1 MNTSVERLP
10 EVLTEPADHRA
21 SRGGMSAGS
30 IMLLI
35 GIVAIAL
42 VFGLMLMRQGSSQPT
57 DGPAPAFTVETF
69 DGQTIRL
76 ADLYGK
82 VVVVNFWASW
92 CVPCQSEAPELEAAW
107 QQYQDT
113 GNVVFLGIAY
123 ADNGPRS
130 LEFIEQYGITYPN
143 APDLGT
149 RISEAYFIKGVPE
162 TFVIDQQG
170 NVAEFIFAGITADKL
185 STIIDPL
192 LTEGGAS

>member
-10 EVLTEPADHRA
+10 EVLSEPTDQPSR
-21 SRGGMSAGS
+21 RGGMSTGS

-35 GIVAIAL
+35 GIVAIAI
-42 VFGLMLMRQGSSQPT
+42 VFGLMLMRQSSSQPT
-57 DGPAPAFTVETF
+57 DGPAPAFAVETF

-76 ADLYGK
+76 ADLRGK

-107 QQYQDT
+107 QQYKNA

>member
-10 EVLTEPADHRA
+10 EVLSEPTDQPTRR
-21 SRGGMSAGS
+21 SGMSTGS

-35 GIVAIAL
+35 GIVAIAI
-42 VFGLMLMRQGSSQPT
+42 VFGLMLMRQSSSQPT
-57 DGPAPAFTVETF
+57 DGPAPAFAVETF

-76 ADLYGK
+76 ADLRGK

-107 QQYQDT
+107 QQYKNT

>member
-10 EVLTEPADHRA
+10 EVLSEPTDQPSR
-21 SRGGMSAGS
+21 RGGMSTGS

-35 GIVAIAL
+35 GIVTIAI
-42 VFGLMLMRQGSSQPT
+42 VFGLMLMRQSSSQPT
-57 DGPAPAFTVETF
+57 DGPAPAFAVETF

-76 ADLYGK
+76 ADLRGK

-107 QQYQDT
+107 QQYKNT

>member
-10 EVLTEPADHRA
+10 EVLTEPADQRA

-76 ADLYGK
+76 ADLRGK